1 MRIADPKEIKKRSNG
16 FGSVGTDIFFS
27 VNTDFED
34 IAIKRGFEFLERVK
48 IGSRSRSF
56 FLWKCSKSKTG
67 DDEAILWELS
77 LLLKD
82 TKDFGLKIDWEKS
95 TY

>member
-1 MRIADPKEIKKRSNG
+1 MRIAGPKDIKKRSNG
-16 FGSVGTDIFFS
+16 FGSVGTDIYFS
-27 VNTDFED
+27 VNTEFED

-48 IGSRSRSF
+48 IGARSRSL
-56 FLWKCSKSKTG
+56 FLWKYSTSKTG
-67 DDEAILWELS
+67 DDETILRELS

-82 TKDFGLKIDWEKS
+82 TIDFGLKIDWKKS